1 MRTNDS
7 IPHFFYQNGQITY
20 EFKDQPVFIQSK
32 EILQLVEVPAGNITI
47 HSPPHFTCIIKQHGI
62 MIDACS
68 EEDHILQ
75 VDVLIPYSSENWKT
89 SSNDYSLSHSFTISS
104 LAPSYGMFVEGIE
117 GMTIQVNGKTLTVS
131 SSSSP
136 LSLLLP
142 SSFLIEGINEV
153 QVTIPSSYTQSSF
166 HLSFFSVWYT
176 GFIYPTSIQTSSS
189 TQSFLNVFLPSTQS
203 ASCSSNTLGYHI
215 SLSYSSLIYA
225 SNILFTYHHYSP
237 SHIMIIGKDQLGT
250 SHVLRYNPHKNLYLD
265 DHTMNIF
272 TDHSILFN
280 SLDIYFFNIDQPHDN
295 KLVLPFTLTSM
306 QIQNTFTA
314 VCQKDNQIYLPYDTY
329 EEACSNPHETGYIVH
344 TCLLNGKQASWQT
357 DNRCRKPA
365 SAALQWTYEITGAP
379 YTLRYFKANEI
390 ASEVKDYLYHHGIHS
405 SYLRI
410 VKMDHCISNTSPFE
424 ECIQYTFEIAYTGF
438 FSEIELQVYLNKDE
452 VCKNLHDKE
461 LKYCSEVELVLDFE
475 EFVRKNIIGFILMI
489 LVLIGVMVYLI
500 KYYKQQMKDFKKRL
514 AEKKNAVRRM
524 NLQLIASVNKPLLTE
539 IVTPTKRIVSSTLG
553 KADIVN
559 VLHMDPTNV

>member
-1 MRTNDS
+1 
-7 IPHFFYQNGQITY
+7 
-20 EFKDQPVFIQSK
+20 
-32 EILQLVEVPAGNITI
+32 
-47 HSPPHFTCIIKQHGI
+47 
-62 MIDACS
+62 MIDICS

-75 VDVLIPYSSENWKT
+75 VDVFIPYSSENWKT
-89 SSNDYSLSHSFTISS
+89 PSNDYTSTHSFTISS
-104 LAPSYGMFVEGIE
+104 LAPSYGMYVEGIE
-117 GMTIQVNGKTLTVS
+117 GMQIQVNGKTLITT

-142 SSFLIEGINEV
+142 SSYLIEGINEV
-153 QVTIPSSYTQSSF
+153 QVTIPFSRIQSPF

-176 GFIYPTSIQTSSS
+176 GFIYPTSIHSSS
-189 TQSFLNVFLPSTQS
+189 TTGSFLNIFFPSTHS
-203 ASCSSNTLGYHI
+203 ASYSSNTLGYHI
-215 SLSYSSLIYA
+215 SLSYSSFIYT
-225 SNILFTYHHYSP
+225 SNILLTYRNHSL

-250 SHVLRYNPHKNLYLD
+250 SHVLCYNSHKNLYLD
-265 DHTMNIF
+265 NHTINIF

-280 SLDIYFFNIDQPHDN
+280 SLDIYFFNIDQPHSN
-295 KLVLPFTLTSM
+295 TLLLPFTLTSI
-306 QIQNTFTA
+306 QIQNEFTA

-344 TCLLNGKQASWQT
+344 TCLLDGKQAYWQT
-357 DNRCRKPA
+357 DNTCHKPS

-379 YTLRYFKANEI
+379 YTLRYSKANEI
-390 ASEVKDYLYHHGIHS
+390 ASELKDYLYKQGIHS

-438 FSEIELQVYLNKDE
+438 FSEIELQVYLNKDK
-452 VCKNLHDKE
+452 VCKNLHDNE

-475 EFVRKNIIGFILMI
+475 ELVRKNIIVFILMI